1 MDFIGFTINEQSY
14 AVRIDEAVAT
24 IPTPIITHVP
34 GTNPAL
40 VGMFSFHGE
49 LVPVVDLSRLYTGD
63 DDQHP
68 KYVIVVRG
76 DVTYGI
82 LADRIDNVLRNEVP
96 EDFLCLSIHDIEN
109 TVKQPPMEAS
119 AHVELF

>member
-1 MDFIGFTINEQSY
+1 MDFIGFTINDQSY

-24 IPTPIITHVP
+24 IPTPQITHVP
-34 GTNPAL
+34 GSTPAV

-49 LVPVVDLSRLYTGD
+49 LVPVIDLSRLYNGQD
-63 DDQHP
+63 DEQP

-82 LADRIDNVLRNEVP
+82 LADRIDNVLRSEIPDN
-96 EDFLCLSIHDIEN
+96 FMCLSIHDIEN